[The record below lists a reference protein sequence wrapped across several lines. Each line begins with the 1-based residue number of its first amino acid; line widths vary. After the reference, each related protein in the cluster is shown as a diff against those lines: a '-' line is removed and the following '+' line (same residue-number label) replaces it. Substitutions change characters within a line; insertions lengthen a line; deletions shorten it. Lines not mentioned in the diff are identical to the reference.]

1 MKISVRIFLGYFL
14 IVGLAAYFLLTTFM
28 AQFRP
33 GMRQSME
40 ETMVDM
46 ANLLAEIVEPD
57 VVNATVSSGAF
68 AGSMQDFLQR
78 RLNATIWD
86 LKKTEPAMRVYIT
99 DSNGRVIYDSDGL
112 DVGADYS
119 QWRDVYLTLRGEY
132 GARSTMA
139 DPDDTL
145 STVMHVAAPIR
156 DGGQIVGVLTV
167 AKPNISVQPF
177 IEISREK
184 MTRISLLLV
193 AASLLVGLFFAY
205 WFTGS
210 IRKLASYAQKV
221 SRGER
226 ASLPKITESELAEL
240 GNAVERMRRELE
252 GKDYVEHYIHTLT
265 HEMKSPL
272 SAIKGAAELLRE
284 DMPLEER
291 GRFLRNI
298 LSETGRLQ
306 DLVSRMLDLAM
317 IEKRQ
322 SLQDVQTLELAVLA
336 REVLTSKAAEI
347 RHKDLNVKVDVP
359 ASLRVSGERFLLKQA
374 LLNLVDNAIDFSGHG
389 GVIEI
394 VGRERDDRCEIEVI
408 DGGPGIP
415 PYAKERV
422 FERFYSLPR
431 PDGGKKSTG
440 LGLSFVREVASLHR
454 GGIEVENRQEGGL
467 RARLTLPKTVSSA
480 ESVGYQNVDS
490 SREGAK
496 ARKKQI

>member
-40 ETMVDM
+40 EAMVDT
-46 ANLLAEIVEPD
+46 ANLLAEIVEPE
-57 VVNATVSSGAF
+57 VVNGSIGGDGGF
-68 AGSMQDFLQR
+68 AGSMRDFR
-78 RLNATIWD
+78 RRTFNATIWG
-86 LKKTEPAMRVYIT
+86 LKKTDPGMRVYIT
-99 DSNGRVIYDSDGL
+99 DAGGIVIYDSEGL

-119 QWRDVYLTLRGEY
+119 AWRDVHLTLRGEY
-132 GARSTMA
+132 GARSTLA
-139 DPDDTL
+139 KPGDTL
-145 STVMHVAAPIR
+145 STVMYVAAPIR
-156 DGGQIVGVLTV
+156 NNGEIVGALTV

-193 AASLLVGLFFAY
+193 SASLLVGLFFAY

-210 IRKLASYAQKV
+210 IRKLAHYAQKV

-226 ASLPKITESELAEL
+226 ASLPKITERELAEL
-240 GNAVERMRRELE
+240 GGAIERMRRELE

-284 DMPLEER
+284 DMPLAER
-291 GRFLRNI
+291 GRFLQNI

-322 SLQDVQTLELAVLA
+322 SLQDVQTVELAALV
-336 REVLTSKAAEI
+336 REVLASKAAEI
-347 RHKDLNVKVDVP
+347 KNKSLTVKTDVED
-359 ASLRVSGERFLLKQA
+359 SLRVRGERFLLKQA
-374 LLNLVDNAIDFSGHG
+374 LLNLVDNAIDFSEAG
-389 GVIEI
+389 GALEI
-394 VGRERDDRCEIEVI
+394 RGRESEGRCEIDII
-408 DGGPGIP
+408 DSGPGIP
-415 PYAKERV
+415 PYAEERV

-431 PDGGKKSTG
+431 PGGGKKSTG
-440 LGLSFVREVASLHR
+440 LGLSFVREVAILHR
-454 GGIEVENRQEGGL
+454 GDITLTNRPEGGL
-467 RARLTLPKTVSSA
+467 AARLTLPKTVISKDPLSP
-480 ESVGYQNVDS
+480 
-490 SREGAK
+490 
-496 ARKKQI
+496 

>member
-40 ETMVDM
+40 EAMVDM
-46 ANLLAEIVEPD
+46 ANLLAEIVEPE
-57 VVNATVSSGAF
+57 VVNGTLGALGDDGAF
-68 AGSMQDFLQR
+68 AGSMQDFLHR

-86 LKKTEPAMRVYIT
+86 LKKTEPSLRVYIT
-99 DSNGRVIYDSDGL
+99 DANGRVIYDSDGL
-112 DVGADYS
+112 DIGADYS

-132 GARSTMA
+132 GARSTMS

-156 DGGQIVGVLTV
+156 NGEQVVGVLTV

-210 IRKLASYAQKV
+210 IRKLARYAQKV

-322 SLQDVQTLELAVLA
+322 SLQDVQTLELDVLA
-336 REVLTSKAAEI
+336 REVLASKAAEI

-394 VGRERDDRCEIEVI
+394 VGREREDRCEIEVI
-408 DGGPGIP
+408 DRGPGIP

-431 PDGGKKSTG
+431 PGGGKKSTG
-440 LGLSFVREVASLHR
+440 LGLSFVREVAILHR
-454 GGIEVENRQEGGL
+454 GGIEVENRPEGGL
-467 RARLTLPKTVSSA
+467 RARLVLL
-480 ESVGYQNVDS
+480 
-490 SREGAK
+490 
-496 ARKKQI
+496 KQLSP

>member
-1 MKISVRIFLGYFL
+1 VKISVRIFLGYFL

-40 ETMVDM
+40 EAMVDM
-46 ANLLAEIVEPD
+46 ANLLAEIVEPE
-57 VVNATVSSGAF
+57 VANGGVTQGVF
-68 AGSMQDFLQR
+68 AGSMRDFLQR
-78 RLNATIWD
+78 EFNATIWG
-86 LKKTEPAMRVYIT
+86 LKKTDPNMRVYIT
-99 DSNGRVIYDSDGL
+99 DTQGRVIYDSDGR

-119 QWRDVYLTLRGEY
+119 QWRDVHLTLRGEY
-132 GARSTMA
+132 GARSTLA
-139 DPDDTL
+139 DPNDNL

-156 DGGQIVGVLTV
+156 SNGRIIGVLTV

-184 MTRISLLLV
+184 MTRFSLLLV

-210 IRKLASYAQKV
+210 IRKLADYAQKV

-240 GNAVERMRRELE
+240 GGAVERMRRELE

-272 SAIKGAAELLRE
+272 SAIKGAAELLHE

-298 LSETGRLQ
+298 LNETGRLQ

-322 SLQDVQTLELAVLA
+322 SLQDVQTVELAELV
-336 REVLTSKAAEI
+336 REVLSSKAAEI
-347 RHKDLNVKVDVP
+347 KNRNLKVKTDVP
-359 ASLRVSGERFLLKQA
+359 GSLRVRGERFLLKQA
-374 LLNLVDNAIDFSGHG
+374 LLNLVDNAIDFSDPG
-389 GVIEI
+389 GSIEI
-394 VGRERDDRCEIEVI
+394 LGRECEDRCEIDVI
-408 DGGPGIP
+408 DHGPGIP
-415 PYAKERV
+415 AYAMERV

-431 PDGGKKSTG
+431 PGGGKKSTG
-440 LGLSFVREVASLHR
+440 LGLSFVREVAILHR
-454 GGIEVENRQEGGL
+454 GGIELENRAQGGL
-467 RARLTLPKTVSSA
+467 RAWLALPA
-480 ESVGYQNVDS
+480 FHSVD
-490 SREGAK
+490 
-496 ARKKQI
+496 